1 MLVCGGIARALSARL
16 ARSTQDA
23 HARNHERAALAGDC
37 SERRPWHRARLTP
50 RRRGRLPRRGRA
62 NAAACGGRARRTTD
76 CRAVAAASREPRSKP
91 RWHSPASWISGAV
104 FQHQINLRLPQ
115 APASLGQV
123 AGLYRAA
130 SHTVQALFFTLG
142 ASVDLADD
150 RGRTPLMLAACSP
163 NSELVA
169 ALLEVHASPH

>member
-1 MLVCGGIARALSARL
+1 MNVPLWQAIAANDAHGTERALRRGAEVDYRGAGGLTPLL
-16 ARSTQDA
+16 AA
-23 HARNHERAALAGDC
+23 AERGALPIAALLLQ
-37 SERRPWHRARLTP
+37 HRASLGRN
-50 RRRGRLPRRGRA
+50 RGGTAP
-62 NAAACGGRARRTTD
+62 
-76 CRAVAAASREPRSKP
+76 
-91 RWHSPASWISGAV
+91 PASWISGAV